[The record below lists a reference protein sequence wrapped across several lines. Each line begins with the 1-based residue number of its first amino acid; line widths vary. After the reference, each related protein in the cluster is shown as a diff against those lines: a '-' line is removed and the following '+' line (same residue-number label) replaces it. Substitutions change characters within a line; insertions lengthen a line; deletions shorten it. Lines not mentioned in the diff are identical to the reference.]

1 MKKNVSRRQFL
12 GILGSTAAVAGLGLA
27 GCGSS
32 SSSDDSSSTA
42 SSSDSSE
49 AKRIAVVC
57 SAAGANDGGFNQNAV
72 EAAQAAAEANG
83 WECNIVEPTNGIPQA
98 LETLG
103 EDGYDLVFNME
114 YDFEAL
120 IQGTGGADP
129 LAQQYPDTTWV
140 IFNDNP
146 NVDDSGNTLFD
157 NVIAVLF
164 NVNEGAF
171 LAGALSVLV
180 NENVGTLFGD
190 GYNFTDPENGGRAM
204 GFIGGTNSNGIVVE
218 SYGYIEGIQY
228 EAEKLGVTY
237 DYYTKYDAGFTD
249 SAVGATVAG
258 TFFNQGANIVFG
270 CAGSVVDGVTSKAKE
285 VGKLAIQV
293 DDNKDDQQP
302 GYVLTSVLKLT
313 DVPVESICDAL
324 ADGSISTMDNLQN
337 YSVASGAAGITDLA
351 TISEYIADDGQQ
363 TWEDIKAEV
372 DDLTGKVGSEIT
384 VTNAQIGEEFDP
396 TTCPNVNIQ

>member
-1 MKKNVSRRQFL
+1 MKRDVTRRQFL
-12 GILGSTAAVAGLGLA
+12 GIAGGAAALAGLSLA

-32 SSSDDSSSTA
+32 SGSSSGSSN
-42 SSSDSSE
+42 SSSNTSE
-49 AKRIAVVC
+49 TKRIAVVC
-57 SAAGANDGGFNQNAV
+57 SSAGANDGGFNQNAV
-72 EAAQAAAEANG
+72 EAAKSAASKNG
-83 WECNIVEPTNGIPQA
+83 WECNIVEPTNGVAQA

-120 IQGTGGADP
+120 ISGTGGAQP
-129 LAQQYPDTTWV
+129 LAEQYPDTQWV

-146 NVDDSGNTLFD
+146 NVDASGNPLFE
-157 NVIAVLF
+157 NVHAVLF

-180 NENVGTLFGD
+180 NENVATLFGD
-190 GYNFTDPENGGRAM
+190 GYNFTSPDAGGRAM

-218 SYGYIEGIQY
+218 SYGFIEGIQY

-237 DYYTKYDAGFTD
+237 DYYTRYDAGFTD

-258 TFFNQGANIVFG
+258 TFYNQGANIVFG

-293 DDNKDDQQP
+293 DDNKDNQQP
-302 GYVLTSVLKLT
+302 GYVLTSVLKMT
-313 DVPVESICDAL
+313 NVPVESICESFASDAI
-324 ADGSISTMDNLQN
+324 GSLDNLLN
-337 YSVASGAAGITDLA
+337 YSVASGASGITDLA
-351 TISEYIADDGQQ
+351 TISEHIKDSGKD
-363 TWEDIKAEV
+363 TWNKITEEIK
-372 DDLTGKVGSEIT
+372 DLTGKVGGEIK
-384 VTNAQIGEEFDP
+384 VINAQIGESFDAS
-396 TTCPNVNIQ
+396 TCPNVNIQ